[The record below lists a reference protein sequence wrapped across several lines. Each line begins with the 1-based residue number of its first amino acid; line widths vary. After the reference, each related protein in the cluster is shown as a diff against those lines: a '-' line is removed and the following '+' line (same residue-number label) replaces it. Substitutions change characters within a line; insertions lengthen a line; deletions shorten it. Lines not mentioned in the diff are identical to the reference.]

1 MTAGEK
7 RGDTLGD
14 ILGVGEK
21 EEKEEEKEIKEK
33 KCRKNEGKTRTE
45 DAYVKA
51 YGSVSAPDRIDAT

>member
-1 MTAGEK
+1 M
-7 RGDTLGD
+7 
-14 ILGVGEK
+14 
-21 EEKEEEKEIKEK
+21 KEEEKEVKEK